1 MLDSTGLCLFARPP
15 VITDPQLMV
24 DMLNGIYG
32 WNWTPDDIE
41 RANRDLLRTELEFNK
56 RAGITPAD
64 HRIPEY
70 MRREPLAPHNV
81 IFDVPDSELDI
92 IFDAL

>member
-1 MLDSTGLCLFARPP
+1 
-15 VITDPQLMV
+15 MV

-32 WNWTPDDIE
+32 WDWTPDDLD
-41 RANRDLLRTELEFNK
+41 RANHELLRTELEFNQL
-56 RAGITPAD
+56 AGITPED

-81 IFDVPDSELDI
+81 TFDVPDSELDT
-92 IFDAL
+92 IFEAL